1 MEPKSKMKAVRLA
14 ALQPPSLRTK
24 VEGVKRPA
32 TWLELFYDLVFVVAV
47 ARLGGRLL
55 AAREH
60 HTLSTDDVLAFAG
73 LFIVVWW
80 TWAGFTFYADR
91 FDTDDLGQRLLAMV
105 QIVTVALMAASVSS
119 GESES
124 TLAFALAY
132 IAARVVLITMYLR
145 ARYHVPET
153 RALING
159 YLRGMVIAVAFWFVS
174 VFIPEPWRFL
184 FWGLGMAID
193 LATPYIMR
201 KEQAKVPRDVT
212 HLPER
217 FGLFTILVLGEPV
230 ASVVTGLS
238 ETHWTGWVTYSA
250 IMSVIVTA
258 GLWWLYFHNHEGTV
272 VRRLP
277 EQEAT
282 WKPTAWIYSHLPL
295 AMGMVAAGIG
305 LDFVLTD
312 HTGVAERW
320 ILAGGLTVAFLSLAM
335 ILNVTLNPND
345 PRTKQKAVV
354 RLLAIPV
361 VLIVGAIAGEVAMGV
376 TATIVAVLV
385 VAQVA
390 IDLVFEPARTGSSE
404 H

>member
-1 MEPKSKMKAVRLA
+1 MEPKSTMKAVKQATVR
-14 ALQPPSLRTK
+14 PPSLRTME
-24 VEGVKRPA
+24 EGEKRPA

-55 AAREH
+55 ADP
-60 HTLSTDDVLAFAG
+60 SGNSVLAFVG
-73 LFIVVWW
+73 LFVIVWW

-91 FDTDDLGQRLLAMV
+91 FDTDDLGQRLLAMA
-105 QIVTVALMAASVSS
+105 QIITVAIMAAAVSS

-124 TLAFALAY
+124 TRAFALSY
-132 IAARVVLITMYLR
+132 IAARLVLITMYLR

-153 RALING
+153 RLLITG
-159 YLRGMVIAVAFWFVS
+159 YLRGMIAAAALWAIS
-174 VFIPEPWRFL
+174 VFVPEPWRFVL
-184 FWGLGMAID
+184 WGLGMAID

-201 KEQAKVPRDVT
+201 KAQAKVPLDVT

-230 ASVVTGLS
+230 ASVVAGLG
-238 ETHWTGWVTYSA
+238 ETHWSGAVTYSA

-277 EQEAT
+277 EQEPI

-295 AMGMVAAGIG
+295 AMGVVATGVG

-312 HTGVAERW
+312 HTGTAERW
-320 ILAGGLTVAFLSLAM
+320 ILTGGLSVAMLSMAI
-335 ILNVTLNPND
+335 ILRVTLNPND
-345 PRTKQKAVV
+345 PRTNQKAVV
-354 RLLAIPV
+354 RLVAIP
-361 VLIVGAIAGEVAMGV
+361 I
-376 TATIVAVLV
+376 VLV
-385 VAQVA
+385 VGALAGVLA
-390 IDLVFEPARTGSSE
+390 MAVTTTILALVVVIEVVIGLVYEPERTGPTE

>member
-14 ALQPPSLRTK
+14 ALQPRSLRTK

-91 FDTDDLGQRLLAMV
+91 FDTDDLGQRLRAMV

-124 TLAFALAY
+124 TLAFALVY

-201 KEQAKVPRDVT
+201 KEQAKVPLDVT

-238 ETHWTGWVTYSA
+238 
-250 IMSVIVTA
+250 
-258 GLWWLYFHNHEGTV
+258 
-272 VRRLP
+272 
-277 EQEAT
+277 
-282 WKPTAWIYSHLPL
+282 
-295 AMGMVAAGIG
+295 
-305 LDFVLTD
+305 
-312 HTGVAERW
+312 
-320 ILAGGLTVAFLSLAM
+320 
-335 ILNVTLNPND
+335 
-345 PRTKQKAVV
+345 
-354 RLLAIPV
+354 
-361 VLIVGAIAGEVAMGV
+361 
-376 TATIVAVLV
+376 
-385 VAQVA
+385 
-390 IDLVFEPARTGSSE
+390 
-404 H
+404 